1 MAKKY
6 HFGAVRLLGLL
17 AVLYGVTGVITDLS
31 GIYEFAEF
39 TGASFVDTLIDYY
52 STSSFMVI
60 NFAYYLMFTLFGII
74 YTFNTK
80 PSMKKAGFNP
90 KAYAMI
96 GFAFLFTLQN
106 LVYFLIGYPF
116 DFTIPE
122 EFTWDI
128 VKTYV
133 MSIYCTI
140 GEVLMIAALMN
151 YLRGGKV
158 IRSFMFI
165 SFVMAFIL
173 AAVDGLVGIEEVI
186 GAVEAS
192 NGGFYEVSELIYK
205 LSLVLITFF
214 LMTFAFS
221 HDRIIVMRKK
231 RTDLEKEEPTPE
243 KE

>member
-39 TGASFVDTLIDYY
+39 TGDSFIDTLIDYY
-52 STSSFMVI
+52 TTSSIMVFS
-60 NFAYYLMFTLFGII
+60 FAYYFMFALFGVI

-106 LVYFLIGYPF
+106 LVYFLVGYPF
-116 DFTIPE
+116 DFSIPS
-122 EFTWDI
+122 EFSWDV

-133 MSIYCTI
+133 MGVYCTI

-158 IRSFMFI
+158 IRMFL
-165 SFVMAFIL
+165 FVAFIMAFIL
-173 AAVDGLVGIEEVI
+173 AAVDGLVGIEELI
-186 GAVEAS
+186 DAVNAS

-205 LSLVLITFF
+205 VSLVIITFF
-214 LMTFAFS
+214 LMMFSFS
-221 HDRIIVMRKK
+221 HDRILIKRKK
-231 RTDLEKEEPTPE
+231 VIMDDVVTPE